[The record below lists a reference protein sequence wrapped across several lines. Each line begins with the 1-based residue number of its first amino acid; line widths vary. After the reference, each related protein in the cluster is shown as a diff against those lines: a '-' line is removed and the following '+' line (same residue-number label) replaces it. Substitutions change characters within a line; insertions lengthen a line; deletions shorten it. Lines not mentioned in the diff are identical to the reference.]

1 MKSYLA
7 VAYKDLQIELRNRY
21 SISTA
26 LLFTLISS
34 TIVNFSIPTE
44 SISPTVYTGMLWA
57 VMFFASMTGMSRAFI
72 SEEEKG
78 TTLLLKLLT
87 TPLSVFF
94 GKFIYNVAF
103 SLLINF
109 SSAVMFQIFFDT
121 IEVGSVL
128 LFVLV
133 IFSGSIGIASSSTI
147 IGAIISRANVKGALF
162 PILSLPI
169 LIPILM
175 VGIESTTFSILGK
188 NSEIILNDI
197 ALILA
202 YSGLLVVVS
211 SLLFEFVWRD

>member
-34 TIVNFSIPTE
+34 TIVNFSIPSE
-44 SISPTVYTGMLWA
+44 SISPSVYTGMLWA
-57 VMFFASMTGMSRAFI
+57 VMFFASMTGMARAFV

-87 TPLSVFF
+87 SPLAVFY

-103 SLLINF
+103 SVLINF
-109 SSAVMFQIFFDT
+109 SSVLMFRIFFDKT
-121 IEVGSVL
+121 EVSSY
-128 LFVLV
+128 LFYLV

-147 IGAIISRANVKGALF
+147 IGGIVSRANVKGALF

-175 VGIESTTFSILGK
+175 VGIEATVLSILGK
-188 NSEIILNDI
+188 NSTMILNDI
-197 ALILA
+197 VLMLA

-211 SLLFEFVWRD
+211 SLVFEFVWRD

>member
-34 TIVNFSIPTE
+34 TIVNFSIPSE
-44 SISPTVYTGMLWA
+44 SVSPSIYTGMLWA
-57 VMFFASMTGMSRAFI
+57 VMFFASMTGMARAFV

-87 TPLSVFF
+87 SPLAVFY
-94 GKFIYNVAF
+94 GKFIYNVVF
-103 SLLINF
+103 SVLINF
-109 SSAVMFQIFFDT
+109 SSVLMFQIFFDK
-121 IEVGSVL
+121 IEISSH
-128 LFVLV
+128 LFCLV

-169 LIPILM
+169 LVPILM
-175 VGIESTTFSILGK
+175 VGIEATTLSILGG
-188 NSEIILNDI
+188 NSTVILNDI

-202 YSGLLVVVS
+202 YSGLLVVIS
-211 SLLFEFVWRD
+211 SLVFEFVWRD

>member
-57 VMFFASMTGMSRAFI
+57 VMFFASMTGMSRGFV

-87 TPLSVFF
+87 SPLAVFY

-103 SLLINF
+103 SVLINF
-109 SSAVMFQIFFDT
+109 SSALMFQIFFDK
-121 IEVGSVL
+121 IEVSSY
-128 LFVLV
+128 LFYLV
-133 IFSGSIGIASSSTI
+133 VFSGSIGIASSSTI

-175 VGIESTTFSILGK
+175 VGIEATTLSILGK
-188 NSEIILNDI
+188 NSTVILNDI

-202 YSGLLVVVS
+202 YSGLLVVIS
-211 SLLFEFVWRD
+211 SLVFEFVWRD

>member
-26 LLFTLISS
+26 LLFTLIAS

-44 SISPTVYTGMLWA
+44 LVVPSVYTGMLWT
-57 VMFFASMTGMSRAFI
+57 VMFFASMTGMSRSFV

-87 TPLSVFF
+87 SPLAVFY

-103 SLLINF
+103 SVLINF
-109 SSAVMFQIFFDT
+109 SSALMFQIFFDK
-121 IEVGSVL
+121 IEASSY
-128 LFVLV
+128 LFYLV
-133 IFSGSIGIASSSTI
+133 VFSGSIGIASSSTI
-147 IGAIISRANVKGALF
+147 ISAIISRANVKGALF

-175 VGIESTTFSILGK
+175 VGIEATTLSILGK
-188 NSEIILNDI
+188 NSTVILNDI
-197 ALILA
+197 ALMLA

-211 SLLFEFVWRD
+211 SLVFEFVWRD

>member
-34 TIVNFSIPTE
+34 TIVNFSIPSE
-44 SISPTVYTGMLWA
+44 SVSPTVYTGMLWA
-57 VMFFASMTGMSRAFI
+57 VMFFASMTGMSRAFV

-87 TPLSVFF
+87 NPLAVFY

-103 SLLINF
+103 SVLINF
-109 SSAVMFQIFFDT
+109 SSVLLFQIFFDKV
-121 IEVGSVL
+121 EVSSE
-128 LFVLV
+128 LFYLV

-175 VGIESTTFSILGK
+175 VGIEATTLSILGK
-188 NSEIILNDI
+188 NSATILNDTT
-197 ALILA
+197 LILA
-202 YSGLLVVVS
+202 YSGLLVAVS
-211 SLLFEFVWRD
+211 SLVFEFVWRD

>member
-1 MKSYLA
+1 LKSYLA

-26 LLFTLISS
+26 FLFTLIAS

-44 SISPTVYTGMLWA
+44 SVSPSVYTGMLWA
-57 VMFFASMTGMSRAFI
+57 VMFFASMTGMSRAFV

-87 TPLSVFF
+87 SPLAVFY

-103 SLLINF
+103 SVLINF
-109 SSAVMFQIFFDT
+109 ASALMFQIFFDK
-121 IEVGSVL
+121 IEVSSY
-128 LFVLV
+128 LFYLV
-133 IFSGSIGIASSSTI
+133 VFSGSIGIASSSTI

-175 VGIESTTFSILGK
+175 VGIEATTLSILGK
-188 NSEIILNDI
+188 NSTAILNDI

-211 SLLFEFVWRD
+211 SLVFEFVWRD

>member
-34 TIVNFSIPTE
+34 TIVNFSIPSE
-44 SISPTVYTGMLWA
+44 SISPSVYTGMLWA
-57 VMFFASMTGMSRAFI
+57 VMFFASMTGMARAFV

-87 TPLSVFF
+87 SPLAVFY

-103 SLLINF
+103 SVLINF
-109 SSAVMFQIFFDT
+109 SSALMFRIFFDKT
-121 IEVGSVL
+121 EVSSH
-128 LFVLV
+128 LFYLV

-147 IGAIISRANVKGALF
+147 IGAIVSRANVKGALF

-175 VGIESTTFSILGK
+175 VGIEATVLSILGK
-188 NSEIILNDI
+188 NSTMILNDI
-197 ALILA
+197 VLMLA

-211 SLLFEFVWRD
+211 SLVFEFVWRD